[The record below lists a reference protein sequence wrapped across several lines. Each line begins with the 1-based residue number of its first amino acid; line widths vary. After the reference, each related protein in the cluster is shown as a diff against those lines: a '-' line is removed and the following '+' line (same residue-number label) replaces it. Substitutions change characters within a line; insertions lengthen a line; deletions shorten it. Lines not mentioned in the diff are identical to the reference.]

1 MRCAWRL
8 GTLRTRHCG
17 SPRERGEGR
26 SLTWATAVH
35 FRMKTIDKRTSS
47 FRSGGA
53 AEGAGNAAR
62 LPCPVVLSK
71 SGLTLSRLY
80 KPHTKPDMATATRAA
95 VAHSNLLF
103 SMLRQFCSP
112 GSVGSDV
119 VIFCSGGAVVGATT
133 LSQSWR

>member
-1 MRCAWRL
+1 MARCGFISTHAMRLAPVYTQGHATVGHL
-8 GTLRTRHCG
+8 VNV
-17 SPRERGEGR
+17 GEGR
-26 SLTWATAVH
+26 SLPWATAVH

-103 SMLRQFCSP
+103 SLLRQF
-112 GSVGSDV
+112 
-119 VIFCSGGAVVGATT
+119 
-133 LSQSWR
+133 